1 MKGAIAVV
9 AVLALALLTTLALY
23 QFVRWLAAVRAGG
36 GALAALRD
44 PELMRLEDEKRRLL
58 NHLREIRFDYQTG
71 KLDANDYRALR
82 DRAEREAA
90 AVLEAIEAHATHRSH
105 RRSPGAP

>member
-1 MKGAIAVV
+1 VKGVIAVV
-9 AVLALALLTTLALY
+9 AVCALALLTTLALY
-23 QFVRWLAAVRAGG
+23 QFVRWLAAVRMGG
-36 GALAALRD
+36 GALSGLRD

-71 KLDANDYRALR
+71 KLDASDYRALR

-90 AVLEAIEAHATHRSH
+90 AILEAIEIHGQGRPSG
-105 RRSPGAP
+105 RPG